1 MQIYSLI
8 FHSMNSK
15 PRISYISQFL
25 IFWGLVIGGL
35 LFSSLAGL
43 VVWQVMVGGDLF
55 SMQKDMMNPANADA
69 IKVVQLIASCIMFL
83 APAIIY
89 AVIVNKRPLKHLGLK
104 TKFNWIQVGLTAV
117 VIFIAFYLSGA
128 LAELTNHIPISAKLE
143 KTFRAWEKTYTDQV
157 MLMANMNGI
166 GDYLFTLLVIA
177 VAPAFFEEL
186 LFRGALQQLMVN
198 WTKNAWLGIII
209 TSLLFSI
216 VHFSY
221 YGFLSRTALG
231 IILGFLFYY
240 SKSLWLPIIAHF
252 INNGFAVT
260 MMYVMKQQGK
270 LTTEA
275 LEEKF
280 PILWGVIALAIIVAI
295 FIIYKRESKKYG
307 NYYEDNTTNISD
319 NPFEDERFR
328 KLESM

>member
-1 MQIYSLI
+1 
-8 FHSMNSK
+8 MNSK
-15 PRISYISQFL
+15 PRISYISQFV
-25 IFWGLVIGGL
+25 IFWGLVAGGL
-35 LFSSLAGL
+35 LFSALAGL
-43 VVWQVMVGGDLF
+43 VIWIAMVGGDVF
-55 SMQKDMMNPANADA
+55 AMEKDMLNPANANA
-69 IKVVQLIASCIMFL
+69 LKVVQLVASAIMFL
-83 APAIIY
+83 VPAIIF
-89 AVIVNKRPLKHLGLK
+89 AVIVNKKPMKHLGLK

-117 VIFIAFYLSGA
+117 VIFLAFYLSGA
-128 LAELTNHIPISAKLE
+128 LAELTNHIPISDSLE
-143 KTFRAWEKTYTDQV
+143 KTFRAWEKTYTEQV

-177 VAPAFFEEL
+177 IAPAFFEEL

-198 WTKNAWLGIII
+198 WTKNAWIGIII
-209 TSLLFSI
+209 TSLLFSA

-252 INNGFAVT
+252 INNGVAVT

-280 PILWGVIALAIIVAI
+280 PIWWGIIALAIIVAI
-295 FIIYKRESKKYG
+295 FIFYKRESKKFG
-307 NYYEDNTTNISD
+307 NYYNDNTEVVSN
-319 NPFEDERFR
+319 NPFEDERYR
-328 KLESM
+328 QLDNM

>member
-1 MQIYSLI
+1 VQIYSLI
-8 FHSMNSK
+8 FHTMNSK
-15 PRISYISQFL
+15 PRISYISQFV
-25 IFWGLVIGGL
+25 IFWALLAGGL

-43 VVWQVMVGGDLF
+43 VIWMAMVGGDLF
-55 SMQKDMMNPANADA
+55 SMQKDMMNPANAHA
-69 IKVVQLIASCIMFL
+69 VKVLQLVASAIMFL
-83 APAIIY
+83 VPAIIF
-89 AVIVNKRPLKHLGLK
+89 AVIVNKKPMKHLGLK
-104 TKFNWIQVGLTAV
+104 TKFNWIQAGLTAV
-117 VIFIAFYLSGA
+117 IIFVAFYLSGA
-128 LAELTNHIPISAKLE
+128 LAELTNHIPISNSLE
-143 KTFRAWEKTYTDQV
+143 KTFKAWEKTYTDQV

-177 VAPAFFEEL
+177 IAPAFFEEL

-198 WTKNAWLGIII
+198 WTKNAWIGIII
-209 TSLLFSI
+209 TSLLFSA

-275 LEEKF
+275 LDEKF
-280 PILWGVIALAIIVAI
+280 PIWWGVIALAVITTI
-295 FIIYKRESKKYG
+295 FYVYKKESKKYG
-307 NYYEDNTTNISD
+307 NYYQNNTETVSND
-319 NPFEDERFR
+319 PFEDPRYR
-328 KLESM
+328 QLENI